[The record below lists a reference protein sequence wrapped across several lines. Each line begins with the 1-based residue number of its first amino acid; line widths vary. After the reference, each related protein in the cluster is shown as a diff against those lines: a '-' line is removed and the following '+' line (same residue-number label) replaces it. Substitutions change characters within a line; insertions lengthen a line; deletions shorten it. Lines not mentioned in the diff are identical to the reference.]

1 MMTSVLAKRK
11 VHVRVQD
18 DIKEVY
24 TGDFKTTD
32 TVGMVEDAVS
42 KSMSRRVRFMTL
54 HGWPRVLHFKPE
66 PLYSVGLPVLNPG
79 SSFHED
85 ITLFLRC
92 FDDPEAPVAET
103 PVAEPL
109 VAEAPVTEAPV
120 VEPPVEPVPPVPPVP
135 PVHRVLQTHAA
146 ANVIM
151 EVRQF
156 VLRV

>member
-1 MMTSVLAKRK
+1 LFVSSFHSTTVKRDIMTSVLAKRK

-18 DIKEVY
+18 DVKEVY

-42 KSMSRRVRFMTL
+42 ESMSRRVRFMTL

-66 PLYSVGLPVLNPG
+66 PLYSVGLQVRNPG

-85 ITLFLRC
+85 TTLFLRC
-92 FDDPEAPVAET
+92 FDDPEAPVAEA
-103 PVAEPL
+103 PVAEP
-109 VAEAPVTEAPV
+109 PVTEAP
-120 VEPPVEPVPPVPPVP
+120 PVPPVS
-135 PVHRVLQTHAA
+135 RVLQASAA

-156 VLRV
+156 VLPV